1 MHLQRLLGQLVFAAG
16 LGATIWL
23 VLRLG
28 VGPIAHALAVI
39 GVGGILLLALAHTPT
54 LVVLGGAWRALARDA
69 PGASLWTFVWGRT
82 MRDAGGE
89 LLPFSQVG
97 GFALG
102 ARAAA
107 LGGAPWVAAAVS
119 SLLDVFVEQATK
131 TAYTAASVAL
141 LLWLAPGSDLI
152 APTLVIMA
160 FTAVVTGL
168 LALRRRWVRAKL
180 ETAAAALAQRWP
192 GWAPSDPE
200 ETAAAV
206 RKALAPGGRIGLSA
220 ALHLTGWLMGAAEAW
235 LAFRLLD
242 ARLDL
247 AQAMIVDGLYVA
259 VRLFVC
265 AIPAAAGVQ
274 EAAYVVLAGLFH
286 VPAPTAVAFSLVRRA
301 RDLVIG
307 APALLGWQLVE
318 GGRLERVRPKCVRF
332 GRPDAL

>member
-1 MHLQRLLGQLVFAAG
+1 MPLKRILGQLVFAAG
-16 LGATIWL
+16 LGVTIWL

-28 VGPIAHALAVI
+28 LGPILHALAAI
-39 GVGGILLLALAHTPT
+39 GVGGILLLALAHAPT
-54 LVVLGGAWRALARDA
+54 LVVLGGAWRSLARDA
-69 PGASLWTFVWGRT
+69 PGASLWTFVWGRM

-107 LGGAPWVAAAVS
+107 LGGAPWFTAAAS

-131 TAYTAASVAL
+131 APYTAASVAL
-141 LLWLAPGSDLI
+141 LMGLAPDSGLI
-152 APTLVIMA
+152 TPALIIVA
-160 FTAVVTGL
+160 FTAVATGL
-168 LALRRRWVRAKL
+168 LAIRRRWVRAKL
-180 ETAAAALAQRWP
+180 EAAAAALAQRWP
-192 GWAPSDPE
+192 GRAAPDPE

-242 ARLDL
+242 ARLDF
-247 AQAMIVDGLYVA
+247 AQAMVVDGLYMSGRIFVFA
-259 VRLFVC
+259 V
-265 AIPAAAGVQ
+265 PAAAGVQ

-286 VPAPTAVAFSLVRRA
+286 VPAPTALAFSLVRRA

-307 APALLGWQLVE
+307 APALLVWQLIE
-318 GGRLERVRPKCVRF
+318 GGRLERRRSA
-332 GRPDAL
+332 RA